1 MVCASEKQTLTH
13 AIISVLIVSIWM
25 PFGLGMT
32 SEFAER
38 GVQRGIAKLMN
49 LEREEKIFNAVS
61 GLGCKNLES
70 GEIKIAPC

>member
-13 AIISVLIVSIWM
+13 AIISVLIVSIWV

-49 LEREEKIFNAVS
+49 LEREEKILMQFLDLVA
-61 GLGCKNLES
+61 
-70 GEIKIAPC
+70 KILKVER